1 MALANIYSDPN
12 YHNQNHCGILQALA
26 RKGVYLAEPNN
37 TQLTETILIQNSPL
51 KMVRREI
58 FFSKKKRVS
67 KNRIRS
73 VAVFSV
79 RSYGCDRGPDG
90 VVREGSGDGR
100 SSGVGDPAFRSP
112 GGGGG
117 AGGPREG
124 PPPVDQSRVARA
136 HRQDP
141 GGGGRR
147 RQDAAPRAARCQGFP
162 IVVRRRGPGS
172 GRRLL
177 LPRRAQ
183 LDGHQGVEET
193 LGRRRAA
200 QLVAGPRLL

>member
-58 FFSKKKRVS
+58 FFSKERVS

>member
-1 MALANIYSDPN
+1 
-12 YHNQNHCGILQALA
+12 
-26 RKGVYLAEPNN
+26 
-37 TQLTETILIQNSPL
+37 
-51 KMVRREI
+51 MVRREI

-100 SSGVGDPAFRSP
+100 SSDVGDPAFRSP